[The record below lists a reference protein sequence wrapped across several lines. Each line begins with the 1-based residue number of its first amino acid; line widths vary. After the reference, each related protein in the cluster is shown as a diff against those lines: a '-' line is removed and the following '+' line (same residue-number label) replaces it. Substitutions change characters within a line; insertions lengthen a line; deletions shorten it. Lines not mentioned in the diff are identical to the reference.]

1 MATRKKKQTL
11 AEFRAWLDGI
21 EELQPETWAPDATQ
35 WNLIREKINNIT
47 EPKPD
52 AATHKLLQELLN
64 GIGKDTN
71 TNLNTMHPL
80 NNPYATAPQA
90 NLPPAPPPQG
100 VPAGPVDMT
109 PAAAQQVPVIL
120 KPAPELDLS
129 ATPAANLDTADGN
142 YNSGFS

>member
-35 WNLIREKINNIT
+35 WALIREKINNIT

-71 TNLNTMHPL
+71 TNLNTMRTG
-80 NNPYATAPQA
+80 NNPYAMSPHA

-100 VPAGPVDMT
+100 VPAGPIDMT
-109 PAAAQQVPVIL
+109 PAAAQQAPVVL
-120 KPAPELDLS
+120 TPAPELDLS
-129 ATPAANLDTADGN
+129 ATPAPNLDTTDGN

>member
-11 AEFRAWLDGI
+11 AEFRAWLDGV
-21 EELQPETWAPDATQ
+21 EELQPETWSPDATQ
-35 WNLIREKINNIT
+35 WGLIREKINNIT

-71 TNLNTMHPL
+71 TNFNVMPSRGD
-80 NNPYATAPQA
+80 PYAMTSNAHLPPPPQA
-90 NLPPAPPPQG
+90 QG

-109 PAAAQQVPVIL
+109 PAAARQVPVTL
-120 KPAPELDLS
+120 TPAPELDLS
-129 ATPAANLDTADGN
+129 AVPPANLDTADGN

>member
-35 WNLIREKINNIT
+35 WALIREKINSIT

-71 TNLNTMHPL
+71 PNLNTMHQR
-80 NNPYATAPQA
+80 NNPYTGAPQV
-90 NLPPAPPPQG
+90 NLQPPPPPQG

-109 PAAAQQVPVIL
+109 PAAAQQMPVVL
-120 KPAPELDLS
+120 TPAPELDLS
-129 ATPAANLDTADGN
+129 ATPAPNLDTTDGN